1 MKYDLITS
9 GASPYNIAMKTVD
22 ILSSAIPGAHSAK
35 LIKAIAVKIDA
46 VNIGAN
52 FSWSAFIS
60 LMWSIAAL
68 VIDIVPGIG
77 TVAKVAA
84 KLISEGFF
92 L

>member
-9 GASPYNIAMKTVD
+9 GASPYTIAMKTVD
-22 ILSSAIPGAHSAK
+22 ILSAAIPGVNSAK
-35 LIKAIAVKIDA
+35 LIKAIQLKVDA
-46 VNIGAN
+46 VVVGSD
-52 FSWSAFIS
+52 FSWSAFVS

-68 VIDIVPGIG
+68 VIDLTPGVS

-84 KLISEGFF
+84 KLISEGAF